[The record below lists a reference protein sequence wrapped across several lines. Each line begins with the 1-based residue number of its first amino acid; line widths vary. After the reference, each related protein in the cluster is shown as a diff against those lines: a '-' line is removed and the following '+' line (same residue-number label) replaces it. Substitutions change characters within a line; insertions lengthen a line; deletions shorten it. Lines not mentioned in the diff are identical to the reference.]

1 MKIRKRYKLALAV
14 ISFMMFGP
22 GVLTILALIKY
33 LDRFDGT
40 PEALAQGAPDPAA

>member
-33 LDRFDGT
+33 IDRLDE
-40 PEALAQGAPDPAA
+40 PSEALPSS

>member
-33 LDRFDGT
+33 IDRFEGT
-40 PEALAQGAPDPAA
+40 PEALAQSDPESVA